1 MNPLPRVGRRL
12 EDDTVKVILC
22 ENVINLGEMG
32 ETVSVAEGY
41 ARNFLL
47 PRKLAVRADSASAKQ
62 IEHEM
67 RIIRK
72 REDSHREFLRGVAGE
87 LTSKSLTFERK
98 AGEQD
103 KLFGSVTSANI
114 AEALKEIGIEIDR
127 RGVQLPDPIKELGTF
142 EVKVKLGNGVEGQI
156 KVIVAKEDAELITEA
171 EAEEEDVDENEFE
184 TESMAQIEAKRQA
197 KAVAAER
204 KAAREAERAA
214 RQAEAAAAAAAEAEA
229 EGSAED
235 GEPAEAPAEAPAAD
249 AAPAVEEAAD
259 TPSDER

>member
-1 MNPLPRVGRRL
+1 
-12 EDDTVKVILC
+12 VKVILC

-32 ETVSVAEGY
+32 DTVAVADGY

-72 REDSHREFLRGVAGE
+72 REVAHREFLQGLAGE
-87 LTSKSLTFERK
+87 LSGKSVTFERK
-98 AGEQD
+98 AGEHD

-114 AEALKEIGIEIDR
+114 ADALKELGVEIDR

-156 KVIVAKEDAELITEA
+156 KVIVAKEDAEPVVEA
-171 EAEEEDVDENEFE
+171 EADEEDVDESEFE

-197 KAVAAER
+197 KALAKER
-204 KAAREAERAA
+204 KAARDAERAA
-214 RQAEAAAAAAAEAEA
+214 QQAEAAAAKAAAEAAEA
-229 EGSAED
+229 EGSAE
-235 GEPAEAPAEAPAAD
+235 GAEAAAEAPDDADGTVTEAAEAP
-249 AAPAVEEAAD
+249 
-259 TPSDER
+259 TDER